1 VHSRKEQRFICRQ
14 CGKTFSARAGTAFYR
29 LRTPT
34 QTVTIVLTL
43 LAHGCP
49 LQAIV
54 AAFGFDERTVS
65 DWLHRGGAH
74 CRAVHEHRI
83 EQPRALGQVQADE
96 LRVKRQ
102 GAICWMAMAVA
113 VPTRLWLGGEVAV
126 RRDLGLIRRVMARVR
141 RSALLGRILVCTDGL
156 VAYVRATR
164 EAFRDKVPTGKR
176 GQQPRRVW
184 RRLLMAQVVK
194 RYERRRVTDVERRA
208 VHGRAEQV
216 EKAREASSGQG
227 VINTAY
233 IERLNGTFRER
244 LAPLARRT
252 RALARTTRMLEAGMW
267 LVGTVY
273 NFCSPHESLREA
285 TGRAARDRTPAM
297 AAGITRRIWS
307 VRELLTY
314 RVPPSRWTPPKR
326 RGRRSKQTLALIEQW
341 CH

>member
-1 VHSRKEQRFICRQ
+1 
-14 CGKTFSARAGTAFYR
+14 
-29 LRTPT
+29 
-34 QTVTIVLTL
+34 
-43 LAHGCP
+43 
-49 LQAIV
+49 
-54 AAFGFDERTVS
+54 
-65 DWLHRGGAH
+65 
-74 CRAVHEHRI
+74 
-83 EQPRALGQVQADE
+83 
-96 LRVKRQ
+96 
-102 GAICWMAMAVA
+102 
-113 VPTRLWLGGEVAV
+113 LGGEVAV

-164 EAFRDKVPTGKR
+164 EAFRDKVQTGKR